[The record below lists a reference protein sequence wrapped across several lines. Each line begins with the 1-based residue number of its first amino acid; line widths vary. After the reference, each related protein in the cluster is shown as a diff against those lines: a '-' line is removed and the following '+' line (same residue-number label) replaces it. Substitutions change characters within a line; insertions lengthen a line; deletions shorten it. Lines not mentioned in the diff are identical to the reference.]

1 MKRLMTALLAAVMTV
16 TMAGTALAAEDPAAL
31 LERVTQKANELD
43 SMDCDLGVHAVMV
56 MQDPE
61 MDLDLS
67 LNLDMMMN
75 MKMDQIKSGNLRY
88 KADMAMEFLGQTE
101 YATVFYKDGYYYMD
115 SNGEKIKYPM
125 DLNSMIASVEQT
137 TAAADLAPSLMK
149 SLSVRE
155 EGENRVLSYVA
166 DPAKMN
172 AYVQDALK
180 PLLGSMDVGMII
192 REVKGEYVINKDDYY
207 TSMNMYMVMDMS
219 SYGETLRIIM
229 LLEGNFNNPGQP
241 VNLELPSTDGYSG
254 RIFGSEY
261 ILWHITGQQRRN
273 RPCSRDLVIK
283 LLRS

>member
-180 PLLGSMDVGMII
+180 PLLGSMDVGMIT

-241 VNLELPSTDGYSG
+241 VNLELPSTDGYSDLSTYYG
-254 RIFGSEY
+254 TSRGSSGA
-261 ILWHITGQQRRN
+261 TG
-273 RPCSRDLVIK
+273 PAAEIW
-283 LLRS
+283 

>member
-31 LERVTQKANELD
+31 LERVSQKANELD

-241 VNLELPSTDGYSG
+241 VNLELPSTDGYSDLSTYYG
-254 RIFGSEY
+254 TSRGSSGA
-261 ILWHITGQQRRN
+261 TG
-273 RPCSRDLVIK
+273 PAAEIW
-283 LLRS
+283 

>member
-61 MDLDLS
+61 IDLDLS

-229 LLEGNFNNPGQP
+229 LLEGNLNNPGQP
-241 VNLELPSTDGYSG
+241 VNLELPSTDGYSDLSTYYG
-254 RIFGSEY
+254 TSRGSSGA
-261 ILWHITGQQRRN
+261 TG
-273 RPCSRDLVIK
+273 PAAEIW
-283 LLRS
+283 

>member
-125 DLNSMIASVEQT
+125 DLNSLIASVEQT

-241 VNLELPSTDGYSG
+241 VNLELPSTDGYSDLSTYYG
-254 RIFGSEY
+254 TSRGSSGA
-261 ILWHITGQQRRN
+261 TG
-273 RPCSRDLVIK
+273 PAAEIW
-283 LLRS
+283 

>member
-115 SNGEKIKYPM
+115 SNWEKIKYPM

-229 LLEGNFNNPGQP
+229 LLEGNLNNPGQP
-241 VNLELPSTDGYSG
+241 VNLELPSTDGYSDLSTYYG
-254 RIFGSEY
+254 TSRGSSGA
-261 ILWHITGQQRRN
+261 TG
-273 RPCSRDLVIK
+273 PAAEIW
-283 LLRS
+283 

>member
-16 TMAGTALAAEDPAAL
+16 TMAGTALAAKDPAAL

-172 AYVQDALK
+172 AYVQEALK

-241 VNLELPSTDGYSG
+241 VNLELPSTDGYSDLSTYYG
-254 RIFGSEY
+254 TSRGSSGA
-261 ILWHITGQQRRN
+261 TG
-273 RPCSRDLVIK
+273 PAAEIW
-283 LLRS
+283 

>member
-207 TSMNMYMVMDMS
+207 MSMNMYMVMDMS

-229 LLEGNFNNPGQP
+229 LLEGNLNNPGQP
-241 VNLELPSTDGYSG
+241 VNLELPSTDGYSDLSTYYG
-254 RIFGSEY
+254 TSRGSSGA
-261 ILWHITGQQRRN
+261 TG
-273 RPCSRDLVIK
+273 PAAEIW
-283 LLRS
+283 

>member
-61 MDLDLS
+61 MALDLS

-137 TAAADLAPSLMK
+137 TATADLAPSLMK

-241 VNLELPSTDGYSG
+241 VNLELPSTDGYSDLSTYYG
-254 RIFGSEY
+254 TSRGSSGA
-261 ILWHITGQQRRN
+261 TG
-273 RPCSRDLVIK
+273 PAAEIW
-283 LLRS
+283 

>member
-219 SYGETLRIIM
+219 SCGETLRIIM
-229 LLEGNFNNPGQP
+229 LLEGNLNNPGQP
-241 VNLELPSTDGYSG
+241 VNLELPSTDGYSDLSTYYG
-254 RIFGSEY
+254 TSRGSSGA
-261 ILWHITGQQRRN
+261 TG
-273 RPCSRDLVIK
+273 PAAEIW
-283 LLRS
+283 

>member
-75 MKMDQIKSGNLRY
+75 MKMEQIKSGNLRY

-241 VNLELPSTDGYSG
+241 VNLELPSTDGYSDLSTYYG
-254 RIFGSEY
+254 TSRGSSGA
-261 ILWHITGQQRRN
+261 TG
-273 RPCSRDLVIK
+273 PAAEIW
-283 LLRS
+283 

>member
-207 TSMNMYMVMDMS
+207 MSMNMYMVMDMS

-241 VNLELPSTDGYSG
+241 VNLELPSTDGYSDLSAYYG
-254 RIFGSEY
+254 TSRGSSGA
-261 ILWHITGQQRRN
+261 TG
-273 RPCSRDLVIK
+273 PAAEIW
-283 LLRS
+283 

>member
-192 REVKGEYVINKDDYY
+192 REVKGEYVIYKDDYY

-241 VNLELPSTDGYSG
+241 VNLELPSTDGYSDLSTYYG
-254 RIFGSEY
+254 TSRGSSGA
-261 ILWHITGQQRRN
+261 TG
-273 RPCSRDLVIK
+273 PAAEIW
-283 LLRS
+283 

>member
-16 TMAGTALAAEDPAAL
+16 MMAGTALAAEDPAAL

-241 VNLELPSTDGYSG
+241 VNLELPSTDGYSDLSTYYG
-254 RIFGSEY
+254 TSRGSSGA
-261 ILWHITGQQRRN
+261 TG
-273 RPCSRDLVIK
+273 PAAEIW
-283 LLRS
+283 

>member
-241 VNLELPSTDGYSG
+241 VNLELPSTDGYLDLSTYYGTSRGSSG
-254 RIFGSEY
+254 A
-261 ILWHITGQQRRN
+261 TG
-273 RPCSRDLVIK
+273 PAAEIW
-283 LLRS
+283 

>member
-56 MQDPE
+56 MQGPE

-241 VNLELPSTDGYSG
+241 VNLELPSTDGYSDLSTYYG
-254 RIFGSEY
+254 TSRGSSGA
-261 ILWHITGQQRRN
+261 TG
-273 RPCSRDLVIK
+273 PAAEIW
-283 LLRS
+283 

>member
-75 MKMDQIKSGNLRY
+75 MKMEQIKSGNLRY

-172 AYVQDALK
+172 AYVQDALM

-241 VNLELPSTDGYSG
+241 VNLELPSTDGYSDLSTYYG
-254 RIFGSEY
+254 TSRGSSGA
-261 ILWHITGQQRRN
+261 TG
-273 RPCSRDLVIK
+273 PAAEIW
-283 LLRS
+283 

>member
-207 TSMNMYMVMDMS
+207 TSMNMYMVIDMS

-241 VNLELPSTDGYSG
+241 VNLELPSTDGYSDLSTYYG
-254 RIFGSEY
+254 TSRGSSGA
-261 ILWHITGQQRRN
+261 TG
-273 RPCSRDLVIK
+273 PAAEIW
-283 LLRS
+283 

>member
-75 MKMDQIKSGNLRY
+75 MKMDQIKSRNLRY

-137 TAAADLAPSLMK
+137 TAVADLAPSLMK

-241 VNLELPSTDGYSG
+241 VNLELPSTDGYSDLSTYYG
-254 RIFGSEY
+254 TSRGSSGA
-261 ILWHITGQQRRN
+261 TG
-273 RPCSRDLVIK
+273 PAAEIW
-283 LLRS
+283 

>member
-207 TSMNMYMVMDMS
+207 TSMNIYMVMDMS

-229 LLEGNFNNPGQP
+229 LLEGNLNHPGQP
-241 VNLELPSTDGYSG
+241 VNLELPSTDGYSDLSTYYG
-254 RIFGSEY
+254 TSRGSSGA
-261 ILWHITGQQRRN
+261 TG
-273 RPCSRDLVIK
+273 PAAEIW
-283 LLRS
+283 

>member
-115 SNGEKIKYPM
+115 SNEEKIKYPM

-241 VNLELPSTDGYSG
+241 VNLELPSTDGYSDLSTYYG
-254 RIFGSEY
+254 TSRGSSGA
-261 ILWHITGQQRRN
+261 TG
-273 RPCSRDLVIK
+273 PAAEIW
-283 LLRS
+283 

>member
-207 TSMNMYMVMDMS
+207 MSMNMYMVMDMS

-241 VNLELPSTDGYSG
+241 VNLEFPSTDGYSDLSTYYG
-254 RIFGSEY
+254 TSRGSSGA
-261 ILWHITGQQRRN
+261 TG
-273 RPCSRDLVIK
+273 PAAEIW
-283 LLRS
+283 

>member
-75 MKMDQIKSGNLRY
+75 MKMDQIKSRNLRY

-137 TAAADLAPSLMK
+137 TAVADLAPSLMK

-241 VNLELPSTDGYSG
+241 VNLELPSTDGYSDLITYYG
-254 RIFGSEY
+254 TSRGSSGA
-261 ILWHITGQQRRN
+261 TG
-273 RPCSRDLVIK
+273 PAAEIW
-283 LLRS
+283 

>member
-88 KADMAMEFLGQTE
+88 KADMAMEFLGHTE
-101 YATVFYKDGYYYMD
+101 FATVFYKDGYYYMD

-241 VNLELPSTDGYSG
+241 VNLELPSTDGYSDLSTYYG
-254 RIFGSEY
+254 TSRGSSGA
-261 ILWHITGQQRRN
+261 TG
-273 RPCSRDLVIK
+273 PAAEIW
-283 LLRS
+283 

>member
-229 LLEGNFNNPGQP
+229 RLEGNFNNPGQP
-241 VNLELPSTDGYSG
+241 VNLGLPSTDGYSDLSTYYG
-254 RIFGSEY
+254 TSRGSSGA
-261 ILWHITGQQRRN
+261 TG
-273 RPCSRDLVIK
+273 PAAEIW
-283 LLRS
+283 

>member
-31 LERVTQKANELD
+31 LERVTQKANELG

-229 LLEGNFNNPGQP
+229 LLEGNLNNPGQP
-241 VNLELPSTDGYSG
+241 VNLELPSTDGYSDLSTYYG
-254 RIFGSEY
+254 TSRGSSGA
-261 ILWHITGQQRRN
+261 TG
-273 RPCSRDLVIK
+273 PAAEIW
-283 LLRS
+283 

>member
-207 TSMNMYMVMDMS
+207 MSMNMYMVMYMS

-241 VNLELPSTDGYSG
+241 VNLELPSTDGYSDLSTYYG
-254 RIFGSEY
+254 TSRGSSGA
-261 ILWHITGQQRRN
+261 TG
-273 RPCSRDLVIK
+273 PAAEIW
-283 LLRS
+283 

>member
-155 EGENRVLSYVA
+155 EGENRGLSYVA

-229 LLEGNFNNPGQP
+229 LLEGNLNNPGQP
-241 VNLELPSTDGYSG
+241 VNLELPSTDGYSDLSTYYG
-254 RIFGSEY
+254 TSRGSSGA
-261 ILWHITGQQRRN
+261 TG
-273 RPCSRDLVIK
+273 PAAEIW
-283 LLRS
+283 

>member
-88 KADMAMEFLGQTE
+88 KADMAMDFLGQTE

-241 VNLELPSTDGYSG
+241 VNLELPSTDGYSDLRTYYG
-254 RIFGSEY
+254 TSRGSSGA
-261 ILWHITGQQRRN
+261 TG
-273 RPCSRDLVIK
+273 PAAEIW
-283 LLRS
+283 

>member
-207 TSMNMYMVMDMS
+207 TSMNMYIVMDMS

-241 VNLELPSTDGYSG
+241 VNLELPSTDGYSDLSTYYG
-254 RIFGSEY
+254 TSRGSSGA
-261 ILWHITGQQRRN
+261 TG
-273 RPCSRDLVIK
+273 PAAEIW
-283 LLRS
+283 

>member
-88 KADMAMEFLGQTE
+88 KADMAVEFLGQTE

-241 VNLELPSTDGYSG
+241 VNLELPSTDGYSDLSTYYG
-254 RIFGSEY
+254 TSRGSSGA
-261 ILWHITGQQRRN
+261 TG
-273 RPCSRDLVIK
+273 PAAEIW
-283 LLRS
+283 

>member
-241 VNLELPSTDGYSG
+241 VNLELPSTDGYSDLSTYYG
-254 RIFGSEY
+254 TSRGSSCA
-261 ILWHITGQQRRN
+261 TG
-273 RPCSRDLVIK
+273 PPAEIW
-283 LLRS
+283 

>member
-56 MQDPE
+56 MQDSE

-241 VNLELPSTDGYSG
+241 VNLELPSTDGYSDLSTYYG
-254 RIFGSEY
+254 TSRGSSGA
-261 ILWHITGQQRRN
+261 TG
-273 RPCSRDLVIK
+273 PAAEIW
-283 LLRS
+283 

>member
-43 SMDCDLGVHAVMV
+43 SMDCNLGVHAVMV

-241 VNLELPSTDGYSG
+241 VNLELPSTDGYSDLSTYYG
-254 RIFGSEY
+254 TSRGSSGA
-261 ILWHITGQQRRN
+261 TG
-273 RPCSRDLVIK
+273 PAAEIW
-283 LLRS
+283 

>member
-75 MKMDQIKSGNLRY
+75 MKMDQIKSRNLRY

-137 TAAADLAPSLMK
+137 TAVADLAPSLMK

-241 VNLELPSTDGYSG
+241 VNLELPSTDGYSDLSTYYG
-254 RIFGSEY
+254 TSRCSSGA
-261 ILWHITGQQRRN
+261 TG
-273 RPCSRDLVIK
+273 PAAEIW
-283 LLRS
+283 